1 MYFRDRHLRIV
12 YKYMDT
18 IYEYN
23 IVHRSLCV
31 PVEIVNIVECGLTA
45 KGINYFVV
53 FGGTIKKTTKSHDG
67 ILLLLFCVF
76 FFFLSFFG
84 FNLRTYRWSSRV
96 CSELGYN

>member
-53 FGGTIKKTTKSHDG
+53 FGGTIKKKQNHTTVYYYYYS
-67 ILLLLFCVF
+67 VF
-76 FFFLSFFG
+76 FFFPLFFW
-84 FNLRTYRWSSRV
+84 F
-96 CSELGYN
+96 